1 MDASTA
7 CTPKRRLR
15 ELQSDHE
22 RLRIEIQRADALLEE
37 LRIATAAHVSSACVR
52 RQLLTQALQA
62 GLSRRRAC
70 RLISAPIDNASPTDL
85 KATIL
90 RLRREYPRYGIRRVR
105 DLLACAGVQASKY
118 RCEQIWRECMAE
130 EREKCPPGGTVAR
143 DADSGS
149 SMRPETGLDDCML
162 AWLRGPTAP
171 CEA

>member
-1 MDASTA
+1 
-7 CTPKRRLR
+7 
-15 ELQSDHE
+15 
-22 RLRIEIQRADALLEE
+22 
-37 LRIATAAHVSSACVR
+37 VR

-62 GLSRRRAC
+62 GVSRRRAC
-70 RLISAPIDNASPTDL
+70 RLIGAPVSDASPTDL

-105 DLLACAGVQASKY
+105 DLLAHAGVQASKY

-130 EREKCPPGGTVAR
+130 DREKCRPGQTAAR

-149 SMRPETGLDDCML
+149 PMRSETALDDCML
-162 AWLRGPTAP
+162 AWFRGPLAR